1 HTAGAARAHDDEIE
15 CRGRMDQWCR
25 SHGRNRKRSGCTFH
39 QMVTDLIW
47 CTVDGGD
54 QGAAVVVMGSWRW
67 LMRDYDGKTAAE
79 RIAERRER
87 LIDAGVELFG
97 ERGYAATSI
106 RSVLQQSG
114 LRDRYFGESFA
125 DLDSLLAAV
134 YSRLID
140 EEISGCAAAIDKTN
154 GGSEGARAMID
165 TITRSFEKS
174 PGKAR
179 IKSREVLSG
188 GPVAREQ
195 RQAGLRRL
203 AELVADLLPP
213 STALN
218 RSDVL
223 LLGLSIVAAADEL
236 LMTWMDSAEGLT
248 RDRVVDVVM
257 LL

>member
-1 HTAGAARAHDDEIE
+1 
-15 CRGRMDQWCR
+15 
-25 SHGRNRKRSGCTFH
+25 
-39 QMVTDLIW
+39 
-47 CTVDGGD
+47 
-54 QGAAVVVMGSWRW
+54 
-67 LMRDYDGKTAAE
+67 MRDYDGKTAAE

-165 TITRSFEKS
+165 TITRSFEKN

-179 IKSREVLSG
+179 IKSREILSG
-188 GPVAREQ
+188 GPAAREQ

-203 AELVADLLPP
+203 AQLVADLLPP
-213 STALN
+213 STALSP
-218 RSDVL
+218 RDVP
-223 LLGLSIVAAADEL
+223 LLGLSVVAAADEL
-236 LMTWMDSAEGLT
+236 LMTWMEGAEGLT
-248 RDRVVDVVM
+248 RKDVVDLVM
-257 LL
+257 LLFDAIANHISTI

>member
-1 HTAGAARAHDDEIE
+1 
-15 CRGRMDQWCR
+15 
-25 SHGRNRKRSGCTFH
+25 
-39 QMVTDLIW
+39 
-47 CTVDGGD
+47 
-54 QGAAVVVMGSWRW
+54 VVGWERW

-79 RIAERRER
+79 RVAERRER

-125 DLDSLLAAV
+125 DRDSLLAAV

-140 EEISGCAAAIDKTN
+140 EEISRCAAAIDKTS
-154 GGSEGARAMID
+154 GGTEGARAMID
-165 TITRSFEKS
+165 TITRSFEKN

-195 RQAGLRRL
+195 RRAGLRRL
-203 AELVADLLPP
+203 AQLVADLLPV

-236 LMTWMDSAEGLT
+236 LLTWMDSAEGLT
-248 RDRVVDVVM
+248 RDRVVDVVT
-257 LL
+257 LLFDATAHHISPA

>member
-1 HTAGAARAHDDEIE
+1 
-15 CRGRMDQWCR
+15 
-25 SHGRNRKRSGCTFH
+25 
-39 QMVTDLIW
+39 
-47 CTVDGGD
+47 
-54 QGAAVVVMGSWRW
+54 
-67 LMRDYDGKTAAE
+67 MRDYDGKTAAE

-165 TITRSFEKS
+165 TITRSFEKN

-203 AELVADLLPP
+203 AELVADLLTP
-213 STALN
+213 SKALN

-248 RDRVVDVVM
+248 RDRLVDVVM
-257 LL
+257 LLFDATAHHISST

>member
-1 HTAGAARAHDDEIE
+1 
-15 CRGRMDQWCR
+15 MDSR
-25 SHGRNRKRSGCTFH
+25 
-39 QMVTDLIW
+39 
-47 CTVDGGD
+47 
-54 QGAAVVVMGSWRW
+54 RW
-67 LMRDYDGKTAAE
+67 LVRDYDGKTAAE
-79 RIAERRER
+79 RVAERRER

-106 RSVLQQSG
+106 RAVLQQSG

-140 EEISGCAAAIDKTN
+140 EEISGCAAAIENTN

-165 TITRSFEKS
+165 TITRSFEKN

-188 GPVAREQ
+188 GPVAGEQ
-195 RQAGLRRL
+195 RRAGLRRL
-203 AELVADLLPP
+203 AQLVADLLPP

-236 LMTWMDSAEGLT
+236 LLTWMDSAEGLT
-248 RDRVVDVVM
+248 RDRVADVVM
-257 LL
+257 LMFDATAHHISST

>member
-1 HTAGAARAHDDEIE
+1 
-15 CRGRMDQWCR
+15 
-25 SHGRNRKRSGCTFH
+25 
-39 QMVTDLIW
+39 
-47 CTVDGGD
+47 
-54 QGAAVVVMGSWRW
+54 
-67 LMRDYDGKTAAE
+67 MRDYDGKTAAE

-106 RSVLQQSG
+106 RSVLQQAG
-114 LRDRYFGESFA
+114 LRDRYFGESFP

-140 EEISGCAAAIDKTN
+140 DEISGCAAIDKTN

-165 TITRSFEKS
+165 TITRSYEKN

-188 GPVAREQ
+188 GPVARDQ
-195 RQAGLRRL
+195 RRAGLRRL
-203 AELVADLLPP
+203 AQLVADLLPP

-223 LLGLSIVAAADEL
+223 LLGLGIVAAADEL
-236 LMTWMDSAEGLT
+236 LMTWMDSAVGLT

-257 LL
+257 LMFDATAHHISST

>member
-1 HTAGAARAHDDEIE
+1 
-15 CRGRMDQWCR
+15 
-25 SHGRNRKRSGCTFH
+25 
-39 QMVTDLIW
+39 
-47 CTVDGGD
+47 
-54 QGAAVVVMGSWRW
+54 
-67 LMRDYDGKTAAE
+67 MRDYDGKTAAE
-79 RIAERRER
+79 RVAERRER

-140 EEISGCAAAIDKTN
+140 EEISGCAAAIDKTG

-179 IKSREVLSG
+179 IKSREILSG
-188 GPVAREQ
+188 GPAAREQ
-195 RQAGLRRL
+195 RHAGLRRL
-203 AELVADLLPP
+203 AQLVADLLPP
-213 STALN
+213 STALSP
-218 RSDVL
+218 SDVH
-223 LLGLSIVAAADEL
+223 LLGLSVVAAADEL
-236 LMTWMDSAEGLT
+236 LMTWMEGAEGLT
-248 RDRVVDVVM
+248 RKDVVNLVM
-257 LL
+257 LLFDAIANHISTI

>member
-1 HTAGAARAHDDEIE
+1 LCRALAVRHCEGFPQRCALRGWREAGRA
-15 CRGRMDQWCR
+15 GRAIRDRRHWCAP
-25 SHGRNRKRSGCTFH
+25 SY
-39 QMVTDLIW
+39 L
-47 CTVDGGD
+47 
-54 QGAAVVVMGSWRW
+54 
-67 LMRDYDGKTAAE
+67 GKTAAE
-79 RIAERRER
+79 RVAERRER
-87 LIDAGVELFG
+87 LIDAGVELFD
-97 ERGYAATSI
+97 ERGYAAASI

-140 EEISGCAAAIDKTN
+140 EEISGCTAAIDKTS
-154 GGSEGARAMID
+154 GGSESARAMID
-165 TITRSFEKS
+165 TITRSFEKN

-195 RQAGLRRL
+195 RRAGLRRL
-203 AELVADLLPP
+203 AQLVADLLPA

-236 LMTWMDSAEGLT
+236 LLTWMDSAEGLT
-248 RDRVVDVVM
+248 RDRVVDVVT
-257 LL
+257 LLFDATAHHISST

>member
-1 HTAGAARAHDDEIE
+1 
-15 CRGRMDQWCR
+15 
-25 SHGRNRKRSGCTFH
+25 
-39 QMVTDLIW
+39 V
-47 CTVDGGD
+47 
-54 QGAAVVVMGSWRW
+54 
-67 LMRDYDGKTAAE
+67 RDYDGKTAAE

-97 ERGYAATSI
+97 DRGYAATSI

-125 DLDSLLAAV
+125 DLDSLLGAV

-165 TITRSFEKS
+165 TITRSFEKN

-195 RQAGLRRL
+195 RRAGLRRL
-203 AELVADLLPP
+203 AQLVADLLPS
-213 STALN
+213 STTLN
-218 RSDVL
+218 QSDVL
-223 LLGLSIVAAADEL
+223 LLGLGIVAAADEL
-236 LMTWMDSAEGLT
+236 LMTWIDGPEGLT

-257 LL
+257 LMFDATAQHISSTGEPLAGRWDSNSRPAG

>member
-1 HTAGAARAHDDEIE
+1 
-15 CRGRMDQWCR
+15 
-25 SHGRNRKRSGCTFH
+25 
-39 QMVTDLIW
+39 
-47 CTVDGGD
+47 
-54 QGAAVVVMGSWRW
+54 
-67 LMRDYDGKTAAE
+67 MRDYDGKTAAE

-165 TITRSFEKS
+165 TITRSFEKNPVRPAS
-174 PGKAR
+174 
-179 IKSREVLSG
+179 SRG
-188 GPVAREQ
+188 
-195 RQAGLRRL
+195 
-203 AELVADLLPP
+203 
-213 STALN
+213 
-218 RSDVL
+218 RS
-223 LLGLSIVAAADEL
+223 SAADPL
-236 LMTWMDSAEGLT
+236 PASNDKRGFADSPNSSPT
-248 RDRVVDVVM
+248 SCPRVQR
-257 LL
+257 

>member
-1 HTAGAARAHDDEIE
+1 
-15 CRGRMDQWCR
+15 
-25 SHGRNRKRSGCTFH
+25 
-39 QMVTDLIW
+39 
-47 CTVDGGD
+47 
-54 QGAAVVVMGSWRW
+54 VVGSRRW

-97 ERGYAATSI
+97 DRGYAATSI

-140 EEISGCAAAIDKTN
+140 EEISGCAAAIDKTS

-165 TITRSFEKS
+165 TITRSFEKN

-179 IKSREVLSG
+179 IKSREVLIG

-195 RQAGLRRL
+195 HRAGLRRL
-203 AELVADLLPP
+203 AQLVADLLPP
-213 STALN
+213 STALDS
-218 RSDVL
+218 SDVL

-248 RDRVVDVVM
+248 RDRVVDVVT
-257 LL
+257 LLFDATAHHIGST

>member
-1 HTAGAARAHDDEIE
+1 MVSDLT
-15 CRGRMDQWCR
+15 WC
-25 SHGRNRKRSGCTFH
+25 K
-39 QMVTDLIW
+39 
-47 CTVDGGD
+47 VDGG
-54 QGAAVVVMGSWRW
+54 GRGPAVVVVGSRRW

-140 EEISGCAAAIDKTN
+140 EEISGCAAAIDKTS

-165 TITRSFEKS
+165 TITRSFEKN

-179 IKSREVLSG
+179 IKSREVLIG

-195 RQAGLRRL
+195 HRAGLRRL
-203 AELVADLLPP
+203 AQLVADLLPP
-213 STALN
+213 NTALDS
-218 RSDVL
+218 SDVL

-236 LMTWMDSAEGLT
+236 LMTWIDGAEGLT
-248 RDRVVDVVM
+248 RDRVVDLVT
-257 LL
+257 LLFDATAHHIGST

>member
-1 HTAGAARAHDDEIE
+1 MVIDLTWWYPRRRRP
-15 CRGRMDQWCR
+15 RGRPCR
-25 SHGRNRKRSGCTFH
+25 HGFK
-39 QMVTDLIW
+39 
-47 CTVDGGD
+47 
-54 QGAAVVVMGSWRW
+54 AVIV
-67 LMRDYDGKTAAE
+67 RDYDGKTAVE
-79 RIAERRER
+79 RVAGRRER

-140 EEISGCAAAIDKTN
+140 EEISGCAAAIDKTS

-165 TITRSFEKS
+165 TITRAYEKN

-188 GPVAREQ
+188 GPVACEQ
-195 RQAGLRRL
+195 RRAGLRRL
-203 AELVADLLPP
+203 AQLVADLLPS
-213 STALN
+213 STTLN
-218 RSDVL
+218 RSDAL
-223 LLGLSIVAAADEL
+223 LLGLGIVAAADEL
-236 LMTWMDSAEGLT
+236 LMTWMDSADGLT
-248 RDRVVDVVM
+248 RDHVVDVVM
-257 LL
+257 LMFDATAHHISTT

>member
-1 HTAGAARAHDDEIE
+1 
-15 CRGRMDQWCR
+15 
-25 SHGRNRKRSGCTFH
+25 
-39 QMVTDLIW
+39 MVTDLTW

-54 QGAAVVVMGSWRW
+54 RRAAVIVMRSKRG
-67 LMRDYDGKTAAE
+67 LMRDYNGKTAAE
-79 RIAERRER
+79 RIAQRRER

-106 RSVLQQSG
+106 RAVLQQSG

-165 TITRSFEKS
+165 TITRSFEKN

-179 IKSREVLSG
+179 IKSREILSG

-195 RQAGLRRL
+195 RHAGLRRL
-203 AELVADLLPP
+203 AQLVADLLPP
-213 STALN
+213 SRALN
-218 RSDVL
+218 SGDAL
-223 LLGLSIVAAADEL
+223 LLGLGIVAAADEL
-236 LMTWMDSAEGLT
+236 LMTWMDGAEGLT
-248 RDRVVDVVM
+248 RDRVVDTVT
-257 LL
+257 LLFDATAHHISST

>member
-1 HTAGAARAHDDEIE
+1 MVRVCLTLFLRD
-15 CRGRMDQWCR
+15 R
-25 SHGRNRKRSGCTFH
+25 SKFP
-39 QMVTDLIW
+39 L
-47 CTVDGGD
+47 
-54 QGAAVVVMGSWRW
+54 
-67 LMRDYDGKTAAE
+67 
-79 RIAERRER
+79 AERRER

-106 RSVLQQSG
+106 RAVLQQAG

-125 DLDSLLAAV
+125 DLDALLAAV

-140 EEISGCAAAIDKTN
+140 EEISGCSAAIDKTD
-154 GGSEGARAMID
+154 GGSQGARAMIS
-165 TITRSFEKS
+165 TITRSFEKN

-188 GPVAREQ
+188 GPAAREQ
-195 RQAGLRRL
+195 RRAGLRRL

-213 STALN
+213 STALS

-236 LMTWMDSAEGLT
+236 LMTWMDGAEGLT
-248 RDRVVDVVM
+248 RGRVVDVVM
-257 LL
+257 LMFDATAHHISST

>member
-1 HTAGAARAHDDEIE
+1 
-15 CRGRMDQWCR
+15 
-25 SHGRNRKRSGCTFH
+25 
-39 QMVTDLIW
+39 MVSDLTW

-54 QGAAVVVMGSWRW
+54 QGAAVVVMRSRRG

-165 TITRSFEKS
+165 TITRSFEDN

-179 IKSREVLSG
+179 IKSREILGG

-195 RQAGLRRL
+195 RHAGLRRL
-203 AELVADLLPP
+203 AQLVADLLPP

-218 RSDVL
+218 RSEVL
-223 LLGLSIVAAADEL
+223 LLGLGIVAAADEL
-236 LMTWMDSAEGLT
+236 LMTWMDGAAGLT
-248 RDRVVDVVM
+248 RDRVVDVVTR
-257 LL
+257 LFDATAQYISAA

>member
-1 HTAGAARAHDDEIE
+1 
-15 CRGRMDQWCR
+15 
-25 SHGRNRKRSGCTFH
+25 
-39 QMVTDLIW
+39 MVTDLTW

-54 QGAAVVVMGSWRW
+54 RRAAVIVMRSKRG
-67 LMRDYDGKTAAE
+67 LMRDYNGKTAAE
-79 RIAERRER
+79 RIAQRRER

-106 RSVLQQSG
+106 RAVLRQSG

-165 TITRSFEKS
+165 TITRSFEKN

-179 IKSREVLSG
+179 IKSREILSG

-195 RQAGLRRL
+195 RHAGLRRL
-203 AELVADLLPP
+203 AQLVADLLPP
-213 STALN
+213 SRALN
-218 RSDVL
+218 SGDAL
-223 LLGLSIVAAADEL
+223 LLGLGIVAAADEF
-236 LMTWMDSAEGLT
+236 LMTWMDGAEGLT
-248 RDRVVDVVM
+248 RDRVVDTVT
-257 LL
+257 LLFDATAHHMSAA

>member
-1 HTAGAARAHDDEIE
+1 
-15 CRGRMDQWCR
+15 
-25 SHGRNRKRSGCTFH
+25 
-39 QMVTDLIW
+39 
-47 CTVDGGD
+47 
-54 QGAAVVVMGSWRW
+54 
-67 LMRDYDGKTAAE
+67 MRDYDGKTAAE
-79 RIAERRER
+79 RVAERRER

-140 EEISGCAAAIDKTN
+140 EEVSACAAAIAKTN
-154 GGSEGARAMID
+154 GGTEGARAMID
-165 TITRSFEKS
+165 TITRSLEKN
-174 PGKAR
+174 PGQAR
-179 IKSREVLSG
+179 IKSREVISG

-195 RQAGLRRL
+195 RRAGLRRL
-203 AELVADLLPP
+203 AQLVADLLPP

-218 RSDVL
+218 HSDVL

-236 LMTWMDSAEGLT
+236 LRTWMDSAEGLT
-248 RDRVVDVVM
+248 RDRVVDVVT
-257 LL
+257 LLFDATAHQISST

>member
-1 HTAGAARAHDDEIE
+1 
-15 CRGRMDQWCR
+15 
-25 SHGRNRKRSGCTFH
+25 
-39 QMVTDLIW
+39 MVTDLTW

-54 QGAAVVVMGSWRW
+54 RRAAVIVMRSKRG
-67 LMRDYDGKTAAE
+67 LMRDYNGKTAAE
-79 RIAERRER
+79 RIAQRRER

-106 RSVLQQSG
+106 RAVLQQSG

-165 TITRSFEKS
+165 TITRSFEKN

-179 IKSREVLSG
+179 IKSREILSG

-195 RQAGLRRL
+195 RHTGLRRL
-203 AELVADLLPP
+203 AQLVADLLPP
-213 STALN
+213 SPSLN

-223 LLGLSIVAAADEL
+223 LLGLGIVAAADEL

-257 LL
+257 LMFDATAHHISSA

>member
-1 HTAGAARAHDDEIE
+1 MCRALAVRHCEGFPQRCALRGWREAGRA
-15 CRGRMDQWCR
+15 GRAIRDRRHWCAP
-25 SHGRNRKRSGCTFH
+25 SY
-39 QMVTDLIW
+39 L
-47 CTVDGGD
+47 
-54 QGAAVVVMGSWRW
+54 
-67 LMRDYDGKTAAE
+67 GKTAAE
-79 RIAERRER
+79 RVAERRER
-87 LIDAGVELFG
+87 LIDAGVELFD
-97 ERGYAATSI
+97 ERGYAAASI

-140 EEISGCAAAIDKTN
+140 EEISGCAAVIDKTS
-154 GGSEGARAMID
+154 GGSESARAMID
-165 TITRSFEKS
+165 TITRSFEKN

-195 RQAGLRRL
+195 RRAGLRRL
-203 AELVADLLPP
+203 AQLVADLLPA

-236 LMTWMDSAEGLT
+236 LLTWMDSAEGLT
-248 RDRVVDVVM
+248 RDRVVDVVT
-257 LL
+257 LLFDATAHHISST

>member
-1 HTAGAARAHDDEIE
+1 MVYHRW
-15 CRGRMDQWCR
+15 RRPKGRRYCDALEE
-25 SHGRNRKRSGCTFH
+25 G
-39 QMVTDLIW
+39 
-47 CTVDGGD
+47 
-54 QGAAVVVMGSWRW
+54 
-67 LMRDYDGKTAAE
+67 LMRDYNGKTAAE
-79 RIAERRER
+79 RIPQRRER

-106 RSVLQQSG
+106 RAVLQQSG

-140 EEISGCAAAIDKTN
+140 EEISGCAAAIDQTN

-165 TITRSFEKS
+165 TITRSYEKNHL
-174 PGKAR
+174 KAR

-195 RQAGLRRL
+195 RRAGLRRL
-203 AELVADLLPP
+203 AQLVADLLPP
-213 STALN
+213 STAVN

-223 LLGLSIVAAADEL
+223 LLGLGIVAAADEL
-236 LMTWMDSAEGLT
+236 LMTWMDGAEGLT

-257 LL
+257 LMFDATAQHISSM

>member
-1 HTAGAARAHDDEIE
+1 
-15 CRGRMDQWCR
+15 
-25 SHGRNRKRSGCTFH
+25 
-39 QMVTDLIW
+39 
-47 CTVDGGD
+47 
-54 QGAAVVVMGSWRW
+54 
-67 LMRDYDGKTAAE
+67 MRDYDGKTAAE

-97 ERGYAATSI
+97 YRGYAATSI

-165 TITRSFEKS
+165 TITRSFEKN

-179 IKSREVLSG
+179 IKSREILSG

-203 AELVADLLPP
+203 AQLVADLNFTSLYDRALLAAYRRQQELAWIEQLVAE
-213 STALN
+213 STGKN
-218 RSDVL
+218 
-223 LLGLSIVAAADEL
+223 GQSIVP
-236 LMTWMDSAEGLT
+236 
-248 RDRVVDVVM
+248 VDLEALAPPIAM
-257 LL
+257 APIASSCICGS